1 MKEMYK
7 KKKVFVKNRK
17 RLVCIITK
25 HQERVIFS
33 MI

>member
-17 RLVCIITK
+17 KTGMHNNKTSR
-25 HQERVIFS
+25 ENYFS
-33 MI
+33 MF